1 MSNVDVRRRVIDAL
15 EHFALNGEPFTLS
28 QLRELI
34 EVKPRTTEEYTL
46 WNLWRAVQEAHVVEE
61 VDTSRQ
67 RNRIYRVREPK
78 LLNAF
83 KPTEALRQE
92 QKQPQK
98 KRLGASVERRLRELE
113 HRVAQLE
120 EQLTIG

>member
-1 MSNVDVRRRVIDAL
+1 MSNVDVRGRVIDAL

-28 QLRELI
+28 QLRELV

-83 KPTEALRQE
+83 KPTEVLK
-92 QKQPQK
+92 KQPQK

-120 EQLTIG
+120 EQLATG